1 MVVGVN
7 RFVLT
12 DDDSKVEA
20 LVIDNRAS
28 RALIERTCVCE
39 SLKRG
44 HVCARALR
52 EDMCVL
58 GGGPRH

>member
-39 SLKRG
+39 SLNRG
-44 HVCARALR
+44 YVYAI
-52 EDMCVL
+52 E
-58 GGGPRH
+58 P